1 MSTAEMVRSIAEEI
15 FYEQRELATKG
26 EGMELYELRNS
37 VELALDIVHATR
49 AILAAEVCAS
59 WCEQQVVQ
67 LRHDTEHPSEDLQA
81 LQSHMTYGLSFLV
94 VMADSNRR
102 TVGFGVT
109 SEDLSREAI
118 LAALETAKQ
127 GAVPEPLRFV
137 FPRPLDVTPP
147 PIPLYDAQVLTLP
160 DDEIKQVALEALDGA
175 LSTLQEAGYIRG
187 LRVSGEVRS
196 QKEHLVIGNTQGLLV
211 SDTTTGL
218 LATMSV
224 QLTRPPSQGAGSR
237 AATHWRDFTAADAG
251 VEAAQQA
258 LRAQGA
264 ITLAGGDYP
273 VVFGPRAVAA
283 LLQDLLLPAL
293 SLDTVAAGTSPFATQ
308 RNQSIASPLLTLIDD
323 GRLPGMLGSRTIT
336 GDGLPT
342 GATTLIEQGR
352 LVDFLAD
359 AYHAQHLTGLVG
371 AVVPRHG
378 MRHAT
383 NGQSFA
389 MRPGIFPTNVT
400 CASPEAVAF
409 EALLAP
415 IDQGLYV
422 DNLWQITTPDG
433 LRTGVFA
440 STVIGASFT
449 IRQGKLAETV
459 RPGTLSLQDNFLDL
473 LQRLTGISTTQ
484 QPVVL
489 ATRQSLV
496 RAPEWRCSQAH
507 FVANVPA
514 LGGRESA

>member
-1 MSTAEMVRSIAEEI
+1 
-15 FYEQRELATKG
+15 
-26 EGMELYELRNS
+26 MELYELRNS
-37 VELALDIVHATR
+37 VELALDMVHATR
-49 AILAAEVCAS
+49 DILAAEVCAS
-59 WCEQQVVQ
+59 WYEQQVVH
-67 LRHDTEHPSEDLQA
+67 LRHDTEHPSEDVQA
-81 LQSHMTYGLSFLV
+81 LQVHTTYGLSFLV
-94 VMADSNRR
+94 VMADNHGR

-109 SEDLSREAI
+109 SEDVSREGI
-118 LAALETAKQ
+118 LTALDMARQ
-127 GAVPEPLRFV
+127 GAAQEPLRFT
-137 FPRPLDVTPP
+137 FPRPLDLEPP
-147 PIPLYDAQVLTLP
+147 PTPLHDLQVLPLP
-160 DDEIKQVALEALDGA
+160 DDEIKQVALDTLDGA
-175 LSTLQEAGYIRG
+175 LSTLHEAGYVRG
-187 LRVSGEVRS
+187 VRVSGEVWS
-196 QKEHLVIGNTQGLLV
+196 QKEHLVIGNTQGLV
-211 SDTTTGL
+211 ASDTTTGL
-218 LATMSV
+218 LAAMSV
-224 QLTRPPSQGAGSR
+224 QLARPPGQGTGSR
-237 AATHWRDFTAADAG
+237 VATHWRDFAAYEAG

-258 LRAQGA
+258 LRAQGG

-283 LLQDLLLPAL
+283 LVQDLLLPAL
-293 SLDTVAAGTSPFATQ
+293 SLDTIAAGTSPFATQ
-308 RNQSIASPLLTLIDD
+308 RGQSIASPLLTMSDD

-342 GATTLIEQGR
+342 GTTTLIEQGR
-352 LVDFLAD
+352 LVGFLAE

-371 AVVPRHG
+371 AVVPRNG

-400 CASPEAVAF
+400 FASPDAMGL

-422 DNLWQITTPDG
+422 GDLWHTTTPQG
-433 LRTGVFA
+433 LGTGAFA
-440 STVIGASFT
+440 STVIGPSYA
-449 IRQGKLAETV
+449 IRQGQLAEPV

-496 RAPEWRCSQAH
+496 LAPEWRCSQARL
-507 FVANVPA
+507 VTR
-514 LGGRESA
+514 G